1 MKPSER
7 VLKWTKFFNEETRKE
22 NSSLENALSAI
33 IQVMDEEYEKNE
45 HENNEHEHEG
55 SIIFPNGQLLCD
67 KCGQF
72 FDNL

>member
-22 NSSLENALSAI
+22 NSSLENTLSAI
-33 IQVMDEEYEKNE
+33 IQVMDEEYEKKL
-45 HENNEHEHEG
+45 HEHEHEG
-55 SIIFPNGQLLCD
+55 SIIFPNGQFLCD

-72 FDNL
+72 FNNL